1 VQPSLGRAHASK
13 RRSAYFND
21 RAITYVRLGRYF
33 EALADESEAIGLRP
47 TEASYYFNR
56 GNIYFLTGRYAEARD
71 DFDRAIAASPVA
83 NPSYFQKRGLV
94 YRRLGM
100 EDKALEDLDRAR
112 TLRAAP
118 PKP

>member
-1 VQPSLGRAHASK
+1 VQPSLGHTHASK

-21 RAITYVRLGRYF
+21 RAITYVRLGRYA
-33 EALADESEAIGLRP
+33 EALADENEAIGLRP

-56 GNIYFLTGRYAEARD
+56 GNIYFMVGRYAEARD

-83 NPSYFQKRGLV
+83 NPVYFQKRGLAHL
-94 YRRLGM
+94 RLGM
-100 EDKALEDLDRAR
+100 EDKALDDIRHAQMLR
-112 TLRAAP
+112 TAP